1 MDSDWAVSFGGRR
14 SVCLPCAQIPP
25 GLIGAFPRGLERWFE
40 HFRKFCLRPI
50 SFRLMFNRMV
60 EYRSS
65 LLDRTFGAL
74 ADPTRRRILA
84 QLAKGQECVTDL
96 ARPHAMSL
104 AAVSKHLI
112 VLEKAG
118 LVRRRRNGRVHS
130 LALEAKPMREAQAWI
145 DRYRKFWEGNLDQFE
160 KYLDRLQTK
169 ETKQDNHE

>member
-1 MDSDWAVSFGGRR
+1 
-14 SVCLPCAQIPP
+14 
-25 GLIGAFPRGLERWFE
+25 
-40 HFRKFCLRPI
+40 
-50 SFRLMFNRMV
+50 MV
-60 EYRSS
+60 EYRSR

-84 QLAKGQECVTDL
+84 QLAKGDECVTDL

-118 LVRRRRNGRVHS
+118 LVKRQRKGRMQS

-160 KYLDRLQTK
+160 RYLDRLQTK
-169 ETKQDNHE
+169 DTDHDDNE

>member
-1 MDSDWAVSFGGRR
+1 
-14 SVCLPCAQIPP
+14 
-25 GLIGAFPRGLERWFE
+25 
-40 HFRKFCLRPI
+40 
-50 SFRLMFNRMV
+50 MV
-60 EYRSS
+60 EFGSR

-84 QLAKGQECVTDL
+84 QLAKGEECVTSL

-118 LVRRRRNGRVHS
+118 LVKRRRHGRVHS
-130 LALEAKPMREAQAWI
+130 LALDAKPMQEAQAWI

-160 KYLDRLQTK
+160 KYLDKLQTK
-169 ETKQDNHE
+169 EIEENDDE